1 MLHKKHTPHTQNIN
15 IIMKGNTTMVLFDAF
30 MAAGANMLV
39 VGGLLFTPVFFF
51 IYWFLRGERKQSH
64 NIAPDNNE
72 YYQTQISARKQQLG
86 R

>member
-1 MLHKKHTPHTQNIN
+1 
-15 IIMKGNTTMVLFDAF
+15 MKGNTTMVLFDAI

-51 IYWFLRGERKQSH
+51 IYWLLRGERKQSH